1 MNNELEDLFNVVRTY
16 KIRSNTH
23 RPNVSGLKEIR
34 QYGKYIGTDKWC
46 HVGNPIKSQ
55 NFGLVRK
62 FKKAGLHASN
72 NNTHYPEIYEALQK
86 IIKILDPFFK
96 YQTITINKN
105 VKALPHR
112 DRNNSGTSLIIGFG
126 DYTGGGL
133 YVEEND
139 GLYILHDINRKPLYF
154 DGVKQTHY
162 TEPFEGER
170 WTIIYY

>member
-1 MNNELEDLFNVVRTY
+1 MIVKQR
-16 KIRSNTH
+16 
-23 RPNVSGLKEIR
+23 
-34 QYGKYIGTDKWC
+34 
-46 HVGNPIKSQ
+46 
-55 NFGLVRK
+55 
-62 FKKAGLHASN
+62 
-72 NNTHYPEIYEALQK
+72 QK
-86 IIKILDPFFK
+86 ITLIDFI
-96 YQTITINKN
+96 
-105 VKALPHR
+105 V
-112 DRNNSGTSLIIGFG
+112 RNNSGTSLIIGFG